1 MIKTSTCI
9 NVYSEMNTWIDFCI
23 VIGAYED
30 LSKAEEVVQQAYD
43 DWFELSDAQFEP
55 IADYITARLT
65 DEEIEYEIY
74 FKEDKNNV

>member
-43 DWFELSDAQFEP
+43 DWWKLSYAQSEP
-55 IADYITARLT
+55 IADYIAARLT